1 MVDDNNKDDEF
12 ELIEVLENVA
22 VLYKRGKEKKEVFD
36 AIHINENGIFTGYIL
51 KTDKIKPCNIT
62 RFTGR
67 LKRKSCINCSEEF
80 IECGFIPKHNIKN
93 IEGSS
98 RRMVYKKKS

>member
-1 MVDDNNKDDEF
+1 MVDDNKDDEF

-22 VLYKRGKEKKEVFD
+22 LLYKRGKEKKEVFD
-36 AIHINENGIFTGYIL
+36 AIHINKNGIFTGYIL

-67 LKRKSCINCSEEF
+67 LRKKSCINCSEEF
-80 IECGFIPKHNIKN
+80 IECGFVPKHNIKQ

-98 RRMVYKKKS
+98 KRMVYKKKS